1 MLFVFVLG
9 VILIVWSTW
18 GFVSSRVEQAE
29 YSVIKKAD
37 GYEVRRYPARIV
49 AETKIPGLGN
59 QALIDGFRIVARYI
73 FGANTK
79 DVKIAMT
86 APVMA
91 TSERGFAPE
100 KSFTATFVEGETIVA
115 FGIPKDIVPES
126 LPFPV
131 DPRVTIVTRPETV
144 YAALRFGG
152 LRGDA
157 TIKAKEKILAEKL
170 ARDGVKIVG
179 APIYAGYNAP
189 WTPFWMT
196 RHEVLIP
203 IEA

>member
-1 MLFVFVLG
+1 MSFLFVFG
-9 VILIVWSTW
+9 IILILWSAW
-18 GFVSSRVEQAE
+18 GYFAARVEQAE
-29 YSVIKKAD
+29 YAVIRKAA
-37 GYEVRRYPARIV
+37 GYEVRRYPARVV
-49 AETKIPGLGN
+49 AETKIPGLGG

-100 KSFTATFVEGETIVA
+100 KSFTATFVEGETVVA
-115 FGIPKDIVPES
+115 FGIPKDINPAS
-126 LPFPV
+126 LPFPI
-131 DPRVTIVTRPETV
+131 DPRVVIVTRPETV

-152 LRGDA
+152 FRRDE
-157 TIKAKEKILAEKL
+157 TIRTKEKQLAEWL
-170 ARDGVKIVG
+170 ARDSVKSVG
-179 APIYAGYNAP
+179 SPIYAGYNAP
-189 WTPFWMT
+189 WTPFWMA